1 MSWFE
6 KKLKIGMNLGGGD
19 SQSPPKSRCILSIA
33 YEQQTVL
40 MSTTEAIVHKQYFG
54 FIFRRGPTDTKVFLC
69 GLSLCGKSRSLQGL
83 LKSKKKLG
91 SNHAFFRH
99 N

>member
-6 KKLKIGMNLGGGD
+6 KRLKISMNLGGGGGD
-19 SQSPPKSRCILSIA
+19 SQSPPKSRCILSIV

-54 FIFRRGPTDTKVFLC
+54 FIFRTVPTDTEVFLC
-69 GLSLCGKSRSLQGL
+69 GLSLCGKS
-83 LKSKKKLG
+83 G
-91 SNHAFFRH
+91 S
-99 N
+99 